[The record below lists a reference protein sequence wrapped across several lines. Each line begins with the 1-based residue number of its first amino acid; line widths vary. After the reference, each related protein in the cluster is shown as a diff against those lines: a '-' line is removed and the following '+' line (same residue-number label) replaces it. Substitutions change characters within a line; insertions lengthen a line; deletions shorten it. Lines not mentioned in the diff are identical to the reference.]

1 MQYGHNGWENP
12 QKSLIPHRNS
22 NRPVIEKSKTKQKN
36 CNNTWSIQLRNMMWL
51 SPESADRAAS
61 ADAIFRIISPFLAV
75 RQSKMA
81 AKLNNCNNNT
91 WSIQLRN
98 MMWLSPE
105 SADRAASVDANFR
118 MISPFLAILLR
129 KTVKLHFLDPKIND
143 FRKILTKVLNLDT
156 WYCYH

>member
-12 QKSLIPHRNS
+12 RKSVIPPRNS

-81 AKLNNCNNNT
+81 AKFKNCNCNT
-91 WSIQLRN
+91 WSIQLSN
-98 MMWLSPE
+98 MIWLSLE
-105 SADRAASVDANFR
+105 SAEQAASVDATFR

-129 KTVKLHFLDPKIND
+129 KNGKFAHF
-143 FRKILTKVLNLDT
+143 FQM
-156 WYCYH
+156 

>member
-1 MQYGHNGWENP
+1 MVGKTP
-12 QKSLIPHRNS
+12 QNHRDSPEIPSPQPLKKRKQKIRIAITPEVFNLETWCGYHRNQL
-22 NRPVIEKSKTKQKN
+22 IEPS
-36 CNNTWSIQLRNMMWL
+36 SIDTIIRM
-51 SPESADRAAS
+51 
-61 ADAIFRIISPFLAV
+61 ISPFLAI

-81 AKLNNCNNNT
+81 AKFKNCNCNT
-91 WSIQLRN
+91 WSIQLSN
-98 MMWLSPE
+98 MIWLSLE
-105 SADRAASVDANFR
+105 SAEQAASVDATFR